1 VPFLVKGIGSFA
13 TLLFSAFIGLG
24 AVVLGTPLAVVL
36 GLVNF
41 FASYIPYIGAVG
53 GGVGA
58 VLLAIAGG
66 GIAGG
71 LWMLLIVIL
80 ANSVF
85 QTVVQQLPLGA
96 TLKQHAE
103 RVQLVTTIGGVLG
116 GALASAMAAPFVAIS
131 LDAVRQI
138 RAAGLSLIRP
148 LPNPAGRRPHGRAGP
163 RPSIPALPTF
173 RRRR

>member
-41 FASYIPYIGAVG
+41 FASYIPYIGAV
-53 GGVGA
+53 V
-58 VLLAIAGG
+58 GG
-66 GIAGG
+66 GIADG
-71 LWMLLIVIL
+71 LWMLLIVIV
-80 ANSVF
+80 ANCVF
-85 QTVVQQLPLGA
+85 QTVVQQLALGA
-96 TLKQHAE
+96 TLKLHPLGVLLA
-103 RVQLVTTIGGVLG
+103 TTIGGVLG

>member
-53 GGVGA
+53 GGVVA
-58 VLLAIAGG
+58 VLLA
-66 GIAGG
+66 
-71 LWMLLIVIL
+71 
-80 ANSVF
+80 
-85 QTVVQQLPLGA
+85 
-96 TLKQHAE
+96 
-103 RVQLVTTIGGVLG
+103 TTIGGVLG